1 MLLFQA
7 NVNKEQDTSFGEI
20 SAVMGKMWREVP
32 DEERKVSP
40 LL

>member
-7 NVNKEQDTSFGEI
+7 NVNKEQDISFGEI

-32 DEERKVSP
+32 NEEKKV
-40 LL
+40 LLLL